1 MHLTYLIQTGPP
13 VAVNQPVEVKGV
25 LFVGLSR
32 VLEIGVLL

>member
-1 MHLTYLIQTGPP
+1 MYLTYLIQTGPH

-25 LFVGLSR
+25 FLIGLSR